1 MSAGAP
7 LPLAGLRVV
16 DFSRL
21 LPGPYATLALAD
33 LGADVIKIEAP
44 EGGDYLRWMP
54 PLSGEVSHAFS
65 ALNSGKRS
73 LAVDLKAPAGAA
85 LVAALAARADVV
97 VESFRPGV
105 MTRLGLGYDALS
117 AVNPGLIY
125 CALSGFGHDGPYAA
139 EAGHDLN
146 YASLAGVIGLG
157 GPVDRPPALPP
168 AQIADYGG
176 SLWALVAVLSALH
189 ARHRS
194 GEGAFLDVSMTEGAL
209 SFLTASLAPL
219 IAGAGAAPQRGADL
233 LTGGQPCYDVY
244 ATADGRYFGIA
255 PLEPKFWASF
265 CKAIGRP
272 EWLKRQYGD
281 AALRGDLE
289 ALFASRT
296 RDAWEHALAWAGA
309 CCQPVLVPDEL
320 AEHPLH
326 VARGNVLTDA
336 AGHRRLRTPARPRAA
351 APPGPAP
358 RLGEHSRAIALE
370 LGFDDADVA
379 RLVAAG
385 VLLDGAG

>member
-157 GPVDRPPALPP
+157 GPVDRPPALP
-168 AQIADYGG
+168 
-176 SLWALVAVLSALH
+176 
-189 ARHRS
+189 RRRS
-194 GEGAFLDVSMTEGAL
+194 PT
-209 SFLTASLAPL
+209 T
-219 IAGAGAAPQRGADL
+219 
-233 LTGGQPCYDVY
+233 
-244 ATADGRYFGIA
+244 
-255 PLEPKFWASF
+255 
-265 CKAIGRP
+265 
-272 EWLKRQYGD
+272 
-281 AALRGDLE
+281 
-289 ALFASRT
+289 
-296 RDAWEHALAWAGA
+296 
-309 CCQPVLVPDEL
+309 
-320 AEHPLH
+320 
-326 VARGNVLTDA
+326 
-336 AGHRRLRTPARPRAA
+336 AA
-351 APPGPAP
+351 ACGRSWP
-358 RLGEHSRAIALE
+358 S
-370 LGFDDADVA
+370 
-379 RLVAAG
+379 
-385 VLLDGAG
+385 

>member
-1 MSAGAP
+1 MRAGVP
-7 LPLAGLRVV
+7 LPLAGLRVI

-21 LPGPYATLALAD
+21 LPGPYATLVLAD

-54 PLSGEVSHAFS
+54 PLTGKFSHAFS

-105 MTRLGLGYDALS
+105 MERLGLGYDALS
-117 AVNPGLIY
+117 VVNPGLIY
-125 CALSGFGHDGPYAA
+125 CALSGFGQDGPYAA

-157 GPVDRPPALPP
+157 GPADRPPALPSV
-168 AQIADYGG
+168 QVADYGG
-176 SLWALVAVLSALH
+176 SLWSLVAILSALH
-189 ARHRS
+189 ARDRT

-209 SFLTASLAPL
+209 GFLTASLAPL
-219 IAGAGAAPQRGADL
+219 IGGAGAAPPRGADV

-244 ATADGRYFGIA
+244 ATADGRFFGVA

-265 CKAIGRP
+265 CEAIGKP
-272 EWLKRQYGD
+272 DWLKRQYGD
-281 AALRGDLE
+281 AALRKDLV
-289 ALFASRT
+289 ALFATRT
-296 RDAWEHALAWAGA
+296 RDAWEEALAWAGA
-309 CCQPVLVPDEL
+309 CCQPVLAPDEL
-320 AEHPLH
+320 ADHPLH

-336 AGHRRLRTPARPRAA
+336 AGHRRLRTPTRPRDA

-358 RLGEHSRAIALE
+358 LLGQHSRAIALE
-370 LGFDDADVA
+370 LGYDEADVA
-379 RLVAAG
+379 RLVADG
-385 VLLDGAG
+385 VLMDGAG